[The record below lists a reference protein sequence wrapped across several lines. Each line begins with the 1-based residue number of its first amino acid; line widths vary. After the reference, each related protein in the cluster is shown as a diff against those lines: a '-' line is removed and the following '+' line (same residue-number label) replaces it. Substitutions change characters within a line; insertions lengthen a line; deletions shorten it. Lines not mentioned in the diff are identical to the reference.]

1 MYKDVVKKAF
11 EKAEIEIVGRTST
24 NTVANHI
31 SKALME
37 KFLYQISAKTLI
49 KLFKASSNC
58 EEGKDISISSDQA
71 QHLSQYLGYKN
82 YQDYVEQ
89 NPGEKEVVK
98 EKSLLTYLKQHKLL
112 LLLLIVVA
120 VVISS
125 YFYINRQRWMK
136 WDVDHYVEVS
146 FDAKGVQN
154 GDLKLYKEDRIENFK
169 KINAD
174 CNTVFFT
181 ENGSISVWYGKNMNG
196 ALEYFTGLGL
206 HPISGKSLKPITEYM
221 IKKYV
226 CETY

>member
-1 MYKDVVKKAF
+1 
-11 EKAEIEIVGRTST
+11 
-24 NTVANHI
+24 
-31 SKALME
+31 
-37 KFLYQISAKTLI
+37 
-49 KLFKASSNC
+49 
-58 EEGKDISISSDQA
+58 
-71 QHLSQYLGYKN
+71 
-82 YQDYVEQ
+82 
-89 NPGEKEVVK
+89 
-98 EKSLLTYLKQHKLL
+98 
-112 LLLLIVVA
+112 
-120 VVISS
+120 
-125 YFYINRQRWMK
+125 MK